1 MCLEQF
7 RKNNNCHD
15 NCIQDIQYYIL
26 NEGIYQTG
34 IAARDSWLVI
44 DALDLYDDES
54 SRLEDYDKE
63 VDLVWNLMQKHG
75 RVVICCVAG
84 VSHSNAI
91 ALGVLVKYFGMDFY
105 DAWKLIRKRVPR
117 ANINPSH
124 ISKLKK
130 LFNVTLAYQ
139 NTNFLF
145 FLLCFENKH

>member
-1 MCLEQF
+1 
-7 RKNNNCHD
+7 
-15 NCIQDIQYYIL
+15 
-26 NEGIYQTG
+26 
-34 IAARDSWLVI
+34 
-44 DALDLYDDES
+44 
-54 SRLEDYDKE
+54 
-63 VDLVWNLMQKHG
+63 MQKHG

-145 FLLCFENKH
+145 FLLCFENKHSLVFLIQKSVKRVGLLHLHITV